1 MEVKEEIGK
10 LTLHTVVTNQYA
22 NREEM
27 MDGRKHLVVPVVM
40 MVEGVHSGS
49 GGPMLHQGSELA
61 RNLESWNGIPVTI
74 SHPKEGE
81 SNISANEP
89 TVLDRSAVGRIFH
102 THYDDRLRAEA
113 WIDLAKI
120 TEKSPTALAYIR
132 SGRPLEVSVGVFN
145 DTEFTEGEWNGET
158 YESIASNY
166 RPDHLALLPGERGA
180 CSWEDGCGIRAN
192 QEGGNMPEDL
202 LTVFKDLNAKGY
214 AVSPITN
221 EQGYRELTELLQ
233 TKLNALDND
242 ERVYYLQEV
251 YSDYFIYA
259 VHARERGETTLFKRG
274 YSMTNNE
281 VTWDEAPVEVR
292 KKIEYVTM
300 SQGMVR
306 ARVNINK
313 KGGNMSKEGNLCCEA
328 KVDALI
334 ANESTRWEAS
344 DKEWLLTLGEEV
356 IEKMSPMEP
365 EKVGDPTPT
374 VNKAEVIDE
383 FKTGLTTIEDYTAL
397 MPEEMK
403 VQVAG
408 GVKLYK
414 EHREALVQ
422 GIIDNTAEGIWKKE
436 TLEAMNDETLE
447 SVSKSVNVADYSGQ
461 GIQTNRSNGEF
472 EEKLLPVGVG
482 DKRKEEK

>member
-1 MEVKEEIGK
+1 
-10 LTLHTVVTNQYA
+10 
-22 NREEM
+22 
-27 MDGRKHLVVPVVM
+27 
-40 MVEGVHSGS
+40 
-49 GGPMLHQGSELA
+49 
-61 RNLESWNGIPVTI
+61 
-74 SHPKEGE
+74 
-81 SNISANEP
+81 
-89 TVLDRSAVGRIFH
+89 
-102 THYDDRLRAEA
+102 
-113 WIDLAKI
+113 
-120 TEKSPTALAYIR
+120 
-132 SGRPLEVSVGVFN
+132 
-145 DTEFTEGEWNGET
+145 
-158 YESIASNY
+158 
-166 RPDHLALLPGERGA
+166 
-180 CSWEDGCGIRAN
+180 
-192 QEGGNMPEDL
+192 
-202 LTVFKDLNAKGY
+202 
-214 AVSPITN
+214 
-221 EQGYRELTELLQ
+221 
-233 TKLNALDND
+233 
-242 ERVYYLQEV
+242 
-251 YSDYFIYA
+251 
-259 VHARERGETTLFKRG
+259 
-274 YSMTNNE
+274 
-281 VTWDEAPVEVR
+281 
-292 KKIEYVTM
+292 
-300 SQGMVR
+300 
-306 ARVNINK
+306 
-313 KGGNMSKEGNLCCEA
+313 MSKEGNLCCEA